1 MQVAIKKMTKKMT
14 KNNYVL
20 TEGSDNTVW
29 VSIQPLQSDILN
41 TIKEQMEI
49 DVDTLSI
56 EQQNHVGLKMI
67 QLKGIYDFL
76 DALLIEHNL
85 NKANGTQTTH

>member
-1 MQVAIKKMTKKMT
+1 MT
-14 KNNYVL
+14 KNTYQL
-20 TEGSDNTVW
+20 TEGPDSTVW
-29 VSIQPLQSDILN
+29 VSIQPLQSDVLN

-49 DVDTLSI
+49 DPDTLST